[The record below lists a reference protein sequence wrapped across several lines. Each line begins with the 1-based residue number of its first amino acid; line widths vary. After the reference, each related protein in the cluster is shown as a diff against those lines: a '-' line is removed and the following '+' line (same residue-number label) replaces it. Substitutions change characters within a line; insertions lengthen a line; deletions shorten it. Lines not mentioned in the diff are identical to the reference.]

1 MKKFLIFLA
10 LSPLAALAQRT
21 PAHVLQSQQAAYHQQ
36 QFQQQQLMGQIQHN
50 LVHCGDAN
58 GHGCWQSGSRPS
70 GGYAQA
76 QQPAA
81 EEIVPAHL
89 RPKWYPVDN
98 FGFIYVGFNPLA
110 APDIKAPPGAVGN
123 DSLPDADYAARN
135 AQRLCFERGARPH
148 DNCQLLFSYRNMCGS
163 VAAGKLR
170 NGRGERYYPSLAIVH
185 TEEEADA
192 AALAHCR
199 ADSAVNPQSCEIR
212 GSVGENCANAT
223 KTMR

>member
-1 MKKFLIFLA
+1 MKKIILFLPLCV
-10 LSPLAALAQRT
+10 SLAASANPYAPGSTQWHNYNGMGNEMMQEMNAR
-21 PAHVLQSQQAAYHQQ
+21 AAAEQAAR
-36 QFQQQQLMGQIQHN
+36 
-50 LVHCGDAN
+50 
-58 GHGCWQSGSRPS
+58 QSGQQ
-70 GGYAQA
+70 YAPVQ
-76 QQPAA
+76 

-110 APDIKAPPGAVGN
+110 APDIKAPPGAVGY
-123 DSLPDADYAARN
+123 DSLPDAEFAAEN
-135 AQRLCFERGARPH
+135 AQRLCFERGAWPH

-185 TEEEADA
+185 TEEESDA

-212 GSVGENCANAT
+212 GSVGDNCANVS